1 MRHKLKGIP
10 VDVIHGIQ
18 EDISL
23 VPRIKD
29 YAVNRNVPSLVIAVE
44 VVHMTPP
51 RRNVMVSL
59 PHVEHLARKFGKVR
73 ISHKLGVK
81 AVVGGLPKA
90 APGIKHVAR
99 DVKCLCLV
107 VVDGD
112 IQHLVTVTI
121 ACDELILQPLHINLV
136 DVPHKRQGTKP
147 TEGNPETRLGLWLD
161 A

>member
-1 MRHKLKGIP
+1 MRHKLKGIL

-18 EDISL
+18 KDAGL

-51 RRNVMVSL
+51 RRNAMVSL

-73 ISHKLGVK
+73 ISNKLGLK
-81 AVVGGLPKA
+81 AVVGELPKA
-90 APGIKHVAR
+90 APGIKHVAH
-99 DVKCLCLV
+99 DVKCLRLV

-112 IQHLVTVTI
+112 IQHPVAVTI
-121 ACDELILQPLHINLV
+121 ACDELILHRCTSTSLMGL
-136 DVPHKRQGTKP
+136 
-147 TEGNPETRLGLWLD
+147 TRGRVRSR
-161 A
+161 

>member
-18 EDISL
+18 EDAGFVL
-23 VPRIKD
+23 RIKD
-29 YAVNRNVPSLVIAVE
+29 YVVNRNVPSLIIAVE
-44 VVHMTPP
+44 VVHITPP
-51 RRNVMVSL
+51 RRNAMVSL

-90 APGIKHVAR
+90 ALGIKHIAH
-99 DVKCLCLV
+99 DVKSLRLV

-112 IQHLVTVTI
+112 IQHPVAVTI
-121 ACDELILQPLHINLV
+121 ACDELILQPLYINLV
-136 DVPHKRQGTKP
+136 DGPHKRQGTKP
-147 TEGNPETRLGLWLD
+147 TERNPETRLGLWLN

>member
-1 MRHKLKGIP
+1 MEGIP

-18 EDISL
+18 EDAGL

-29 YAVNRNVPSLVIAVE
+29 YAVNRNVPSLVIVVE

-51 RRNVMVSL
+51 CRNAMVSL
-59 PHVEHLARKFGKVR
+59 PHVEHLVGKFGKVR
-73 ISHKLGVK
+73 ISHKLSLK
-81 AVVGGLPKA
+81 AVVGGLLKA

-99 DVKCLCLV
+99 DVKCLRLV

-112 IQHLVTVTI
+112 IQHSIAVTI

-136 DVPHKRQGTKP
+136 DGPHKRQGTKP
-147 TEGNPETRLGLWLD
+147 TEGNLETRLGLRLD

>member
-18 EDISL
+18 EDAGL
-23 VPRIKD
+23 VSRIKD
-29 YAVNRNVPSLVIAVE
+29 YAVNRNVPSLVIVVE

-51 RRNVMVSL
+51 RRNSMVSL

-73 ISHKLGVK
+73 ISHKLGLK

-90 APGIKHVAR
+90 APGIIHVAR
-99 DVKCLCLV
+99 DVKCLHLV

-112 IQHLVTVTI
+112 IQHPVAVTI

-136 DVPHKRQGTKP
+136 DEPHKRQGTKP
-147 TEGNPETRLGLWLD
+147 TERNAETRLGLRLD
-161 A
+161 V